1 MIKSRYQGVIF
12 ITISAFFFAL
22 MNLFV
27 RLSGDLPTMQ
37 KAFFRNVVAAVVA
50 LALLLRHPS
59 QFKTAK
65 GNWVSLILRAL
76 AGTMGIICNFYAIDR
91 LNIADASVLNKLS
104 PFFSILFSVFLLKE
118 KPKALEWVS
127 VIVAFA
133 GAVFVVRPTFSAEVL
148 PALVGVAGGVS
159 AGLAYTFV
167 RRASAGGASRNL
179 IIFFFSAF
187 SCLVLLPF
195 LIVQYKPME
204 WWQLLHLLLAGASA
218 AGGQIFI
225 TAAYSK
231 APAKEISVFDYSIVI
246 FSAVLGAMFLSQI
259 PDALSYVGYVV
270 IIGSAAMLW
279 LYHLRL
285 DRLARRQTLS
295 ENVKEGSNKEE
306 KPEKA
311 GEEAEAKAEEAGSCD
326 PPDTPSDDGKEERG

>member
-187 SCLVLLPF
+187 SCLFCLPY
-195 LIVQYKPME
+195 LIFAYHPMTFQ
-204 WWQLLHLLLAGASA
+204 QLVFLLLAGLSA
-218 AGGQIFI
+218 AGGQFSI
-225 TAAYSK
+225 TAAYAN
-231 APAKEISVFDYSIVI
+231 APAREISVFDYSQII
-246 FSAVLGAMFLSQI
+246 FAALFGFLFLQQI
-259 PDALSYVGYVV
+259 PDTLSVVGYL
-270 IIGSAAMLW
+270 IICGTSVAMFF
-279 LYHLRL
+279 YNQKH
-285 DRLARRQTLS
+285 TS
-295 ENVKEGSNKEE
+295 
-306 KPEKA
+306 
-311 GEEAEAKAEEAGSCD
+311 
-326 PPDTPSDDGKEERG
+326 